1 MTISFSVRS
10 HLRVVSGQHVVWCDI
25 DPFVSR
31 SGKRMRGTEGQSWDW
46 DKACSK
52 HVNARVD
59 KSSKASDI
67 LALFPRYDKRVRICP
82 TMVPIDHYKWVKGIE
97 WYLFKRILAYKE
109 KHLEWWKQSYNILEH
124 INKYNGKICVKC
136 PANRCAWHGDKE
148 KDYNSA
154 KIFT

>member
-1 MTISFSVRS
+1 
-10 HLRVVSGQHVVWCDI
+10 
-25 DPFVSR
+25 
-31 SGKRMRGTEGQSWDW
+31 
-46 DKACSK
+46 
-52 HVNARVD
+52 
-59 KSSKASDI
+59 
-67 LALFPRYDKRVRICP
+67 
-82 TMVPIDHYKWVKGIE
+82 MVPIDHYKWVKGIE